1 MRVPSNAVPHSIPP
15 WSPPG
20 PMSVLQMKCPVLAS
34 STTYT
39 PLFSPHATTSRQ
51 RPWIR
56 IRMTFG
62 PDPPMSHF
70 PPAACGA
77 HHVTASGWLPHARS
91 HGSCPLT
98 RYDHRG
104 APVFRSNA
112 TMDLRK
118 DPGCSHD
125 SVKTP
130 VAAWHAVTLA
140 GSV

>member
-1 MRVPSNAVPHSIPP
+1 
-15 WSPPG
+15 
-20 PMSVLQMKCPVLAS
+20 
-34 STTYT
+34 
-39 PLFSPHATTSRQ
+39 
-51 RPWIR
+51 
-56 IRMTFG
+56 MTFA

-70 PPAACGA
+70 SPSICGA
-77 HHVTASGWLPHARS
+77 HHVTVTGWLPHARS
-91 HGSCPLT
+91 HGSWPMT

-125 SVKTP
+125 SVKP
-130 VAAWHAVTLA
+130 PLAAWHAVTLA